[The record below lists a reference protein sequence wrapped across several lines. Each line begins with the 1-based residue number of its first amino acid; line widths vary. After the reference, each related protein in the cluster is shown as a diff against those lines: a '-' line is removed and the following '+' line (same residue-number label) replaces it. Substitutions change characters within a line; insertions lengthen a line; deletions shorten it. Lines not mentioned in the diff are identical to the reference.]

1 MQAES
6 DNSFKE
12 TISTYNKVAKLYEE
26 KFMHLDIYN
35 EGYDHF
41 LSLIPQAQAD
51 IFEVG
56 CGPGNISFYMLHH
69 RPSWKWRGIDAA
81 DKMVEL
87 ANANNPTAHFEV
99 GDARALRL
107 ESQSIDALV
116 AGFCIPYFSFEE
128 CEAFF
133 QSTFQ
138 GLRPKGIFYF
148 SYVPGDRSRSGF
160 ISGSSGDRV
169 FFYYHEK
176 QSIMNLL
183 INLGFK
189 VLVSFQVSYQS
200 KEMHEVVIAQ
210 KS

>member
-1 MQAES
+1 MN
-6 DNSFKE
+6 DKNSYQE

-35 EGYDHF
+35 ESYDHF
-41 LSLIPQAQAD
+41 LSRIAQTQAD

-81 DKMVEL
+81 DKMVAL

-107 ESQSIDALV
+107 ESHSTDALV

-133 QSTFQ
+133 QNTFQ
-138 GLRPKGIFYF
+138 GLRSKGLFYF
-148 SYVPGDRSRSGF
+148 SYVPGSPEQSGF
-160 ISGSSGDRV
+160 LTGSSGDRV

-176 QSIMNLL
+176 QSIMNQLSDV
-183 INLGFK
+183 GFQ
-189 VLVSFQVSYQS
+189 VLETFQVSYQS
-200 KEMHEVVIAQ
+200 KEIHEVVIAQ
-210 KS
+210 KAE